1 MPDQTTG
8 RPTIAELRE
17 VTQPPSVRGR
27 RNAEHWTADAYL
39 RRFSPY
45 LTRRLLPTR
54 ISPNGV
60 TVLMI
65 VCGAL
70 AGPALL
76 VPGLLGGLL
85 CVAATQLQMLW
96 DCCDGE
102 LARWRQQFSP
112 AGVFYDKI
120 GHYLAESLLPIGL
133 GLRADGGTPA
143 GWTTVGALLAVLVLY
158 NKALNDFVHVSR
170 AFAGL
175 PRLEDREGVGTPTVG
190 SVRRLRSLVRFL
202 PFNRI
207 YHSVE
212 FSLLCLV
219 AAVVDAAAG
228 GLSGTHLLLGLAAP
242 LGVVTVLGHLASIVT
257 SSRLR

>member
-1 MPDQTTG
+1 MAD

-17 VTQPPSVRGR
+17 VSQPPSVRGR
-27 RNAEHWTADAYL
+27 RNAEHWVADAYL

-45 LTRRLLPTR
+45 LTRQLLPTR
-54 ISPNGV
+54 ITPNGV
-60 TVLMI
+60 TVVMVLF
-65 VCGAL
+65 GFL

-76 VPGLLGGLL
+76 LPGLAGGLL

-120 GHYLAESLLPIGL
+120 GHYLAESVIPVGL
-133 GLRADGGTPA
+133 GLRADRVLDGGEVG
-143 GWTTVGALLAVLVLY
+143 GWTTLGALLAVLVLY
-158 NKALNDFVHVSR
+158 NKALNDFVHISR

-175 PRLEDREGVGTPTVG
+175 PRLEDREGIGTPTVG
-190 SVRRLRSLVRFL
+190 SVRRLRSLVRFV
-202 PFNRI
+202 PFNRV

-212 FSLLCLV
+212 LSLLCLA
-219 AAVVDAAAG
+219 AAVVDALAG
-228 GLSGTHLLLGLAAP
+228 GLPATHLLLGLLVP